1 MWCPGNQQPGSTS
14 PGKKQQETTL
24 VAKVRKQLEDTLAA
38 GMKRSLEESDESDSQ
53 DDEDED
59 EESYSDVDDDDDDD
73 DVEIPPAKKQKPT
86 PGGWFLTFFLQPR
99 SAQCFA
105 FSALIAFCLQCF
117 DAVGWAARR
126 ASGL

>member
-1 MWCPGNQQPGSTS
+1 M
-14 PGKKQQETTL
+14 
-24 VAKVRKQLEDTLAA
+24 RKQLEDTLAA

-73 DVEIPPAKKQKPT
+73 DDDDVEIPPAKKQKPT
-86 PGGWFLTFFLQPR
+86 PGGWFLTFLQPR

-105 FSALIAFCLQCF
+105 ISALIAFCLQCF
-117 DAVGWAARR
+117 DAVGWAAGR